1 MTELELGS
9 HDHATPRSRSE
20 LSCPEPAVQR
30 YRQSDL
36 KAKFAIGNS
45 YAKFQSF
52 VETKR

>member
-1 MTELELGS
+1 MPELELGS
-9 HDHATPRSRSE
+9 RDNATPRSRSE
-20 LSCPEPAVQR
+20 LSYPEPAIHR

-36 KAKFAIGNS
+36 KAKFATGNS